1 MIEQGEK
8 RQSEELSP
16 RREGISPGGIA
27 TSMGEAARRVGADNL
42 ARFSGL
48 YVLAIFIVI
57 FSLWVPSTFLT
68 VTTLKSVLGD
78 QAITLVLALG
88 LLIPL
93 AAGQFDLSVAQNL
106 GFSAIVCAALQTRT
120 GLAWPECAVIAVA
133 CGALIGAANG
143 SLILF
148 GVDSFIA
155 TLGMSS
161 ILLALTTLVSRNEFV
176 GPLSSSFQSFATA
189 EPFGFPI
196 VTLYAAIGAAI
207 LWWLLE
213 HTPVGRR
220 TYATGAN
227 ADAARLTGVRTA
239 RHTFIAMVLCGAIA
253 ALAGVLV
260 AARVGQ
266 VSPTLGPPYL
276 LPAFAAC
283 FLGTTQIK
291 VGRFNVLGTVIA
303 IYLLAVG
310 VKGLQLAGSELW
322 VTEMFNGVALV
333 GAVTIAVFGAKRRN
347 ARLKAETERA

>member
-1 MIEQGEK
+1 MIGQSREQRKERSEGPGLGEVL
-8 RQSEELSP
+8 RLLGSE
-16 RREGISPGGIA
+16 
-27 TSMGEAARRVGADNL
+27 NF
-42 ARFSGL
+42 ARFSGI
-48 YVLAIFIVI
+48 YVIGLFILI
-57 FSLWVPSTFLT
+57 FSIWVPDTFLT

-106 GFSAIVCAALQTRT
+106 GLGAMICAVLQVKTGLGWVEAALITM
-120 GLAWPECAVIAVA
+120 A
-133 CGALIGAANG
+133 CGAAIGAING
-143 SLILF
+143 GLILF

-161 ILLALTTLVSRNEFV
+161 ILLALTSLIGNNEFV
-176 GPLSSSFQSFATA
+176 GPLSNSFQDLAIA

-196 VTLYAAIGAAI
+196 VALYAVAAAAL

-213 HTPVGRR
+213 HTPMGRR

-227 ADAARLTGVRTA
+227 ADAARLAGVRT
-239 RHTFIAMVLCGAIA
+239 RRYTFLALVACGAIA
-253 ALAGVLV
+253 SLAGVLV
-260 AARVGQ
+260 AAKVGQ

-283 FLGTTQIK
+283 FLGMTQIK

-303 IYLLAVG
+303 IYLLAIG
-310 VKGLQLAGSELW
+310 SKGLQLAGGELW

-333 GAVTIAVFGAKRRN
+333 GAVTIAVLGARRRN
-347 ARLKAETERA
+347 SRLKAETERA